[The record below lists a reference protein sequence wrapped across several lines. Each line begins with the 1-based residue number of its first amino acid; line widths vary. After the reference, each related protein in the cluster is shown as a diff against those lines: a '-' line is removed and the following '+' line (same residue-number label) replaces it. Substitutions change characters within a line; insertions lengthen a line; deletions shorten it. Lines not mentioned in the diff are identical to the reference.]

1 MSEFAQVL
9 EAAMEG
15 PTEPRPAVRRF
26 ETSVNAFER
35 VLGGLVPPV
44 GAVRASGSGAA
55 PAQAR
60 FASYAA
66 RPVAPVATRSWSTA
80 NAAPAP
86 AAPRA
91 TYA

>member
-1 MSEFAQVL
+1 
-9 EAAMEG
+9 MEG

-35 VLGGLVPPV
+35 ALGGLVPPV
-44 GAVRASGSGAA
+44 GAHRASHAGAA
-55 PAQAR
+55 PVQAR

-66 RPVAPVATRSWSTA
+66 RPVAPAATRSWTTA
-80 NAAPAP
+80 NAVPAP
-86 AAPRA
+86 VAPPA